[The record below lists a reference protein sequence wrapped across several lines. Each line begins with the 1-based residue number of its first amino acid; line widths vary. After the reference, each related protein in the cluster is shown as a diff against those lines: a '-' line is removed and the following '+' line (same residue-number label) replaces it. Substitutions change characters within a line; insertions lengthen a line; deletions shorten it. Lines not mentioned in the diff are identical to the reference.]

1 MALVY
6 SCCFWF
12 SLRLGGIII
21 ALYSIIQ
28 AFIVLTISCFGY
40 SNPKNVEEKIT
51 ILVNDLNLIFTKEF
65 VNNLRSD
72 PTKTLGFV
80 IVLTCIYIIICM
92 LYVYGAYKCNN
103 ILMMPYIVVELVRL
117 IALTVLII
125 TLLLTLKKNTM
136 DIGLLIGASVLGGFI
151 LLGMFYL
158 WVCAANLPI
167 VINEKEHDEYV
178 ATITKLE
185 ELLQEKKPRTLIGFD
200 YVPWSNYNEAIY
212 NQNIHRFK

>member
-1 MALVY
+1 MEQ
-6 SCCFWF
+6 
-12 SLRLGGIII
+12 
-21 ALYSIIQ
+21 IQ
-28 AFIVLTISCFGY
+28 ALIVLTISCVGY
-40 SNPKNVEEKIT
+40 SNPKNIEEKIT
-51 ILVNDLNLIFTKEF
+51 FWVNDLNLIFTKEF

-72 PTKTLGFV
+72 PTKTLGL
-80 IVLTCIYIIICM
+80 IILLTCIYIIICM
-92 LYVYGAYKCNN
+92 MYVYGAYKCNN
-103 ILMMPYIVVELVRL
+103 VLMMPYIVAELVRL
-117 IALTVLII
+117 IAFTVLVI

-185 ELLQEKKPRTLIGFD
+185 ELLQETKPKTLIGFD
-200 YVPWSNYNEAIY
+200 YVPRSNYNEALY
-212 NQNIHRFK
+212 SKHIHRFQ